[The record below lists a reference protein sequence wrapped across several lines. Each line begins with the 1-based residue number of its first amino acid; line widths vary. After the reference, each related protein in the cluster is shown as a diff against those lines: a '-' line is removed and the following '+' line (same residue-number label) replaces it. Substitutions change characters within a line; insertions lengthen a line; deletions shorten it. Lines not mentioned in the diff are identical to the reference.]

1 MFSAER
7 ILALDI
13 GASKLVLAEFAQMKG
28 GGIELVNYGSAPI
41 GLDPD
46 TATESSAYIVTGIR
60 EILRERGIH
69 PGKVCLSISGQ
80 NVIPKNV
87 KLPPVTKDKI
97 AQVIRFEAQNNVP
110 FPIEEVVWD
119 YILTPEEDGQLSV
132 LIVAV
137 KEELVAKITDCV
149 MAAGLDP
156 EVVDVSPLALYNAV
170 RYNYADLPECTM
182 ILDMGARSTDVVFV
196 EGPRIFN
203 RSIPVAGNVIT
214 RELMKE
220 FDLSFEDAEK
230 LKLAHAFVGF
240 GGTYEAGETGVAE
253 RASKVVRN
261 VMTRLHAE
269 VSRTINFYRS
279 QQGGSQPSL
288 VLLAGG
294 CSVIPHANTFL
305 KEKLKI
311 EVDYLNPFRNVA
323 VSEGISNDQ
332 IVGDVSILGQ
342 VVGAALRRTNRCPS
356 EINLMPRDL
365 VRRKTFERRLP
376 FFGVAAFGLVL
387 IMLIWWIYFHRV
399 STNYVQR
406 LETVQASVA
415 SLDTSAQA
423 IDGIARQKKEV
434 YDKAES
440 LVSLVRQRTQW
451 LEMFDTLHAHLLEGM
466 WINYI
471 GWTPRPTGGAYLE
484 IRGRAFS
491 DKVKLEAISEF
502 AASLKGQGYF
512 SDEVQVRRVRPVQ
525 GTDFLNEFTI
535 EIGMKPQP

>member
-1 MFSAER
+1 MFSSER

-13 GASKLVLAEFAQMKG
+13 GASKLVLAEFSQMKG
-28 GGIELVNYGSAPI
+28 GGIELLNYGSAPI

-46 TATESSAYIVTGIR
+46 ATTESSAYIVTGIR
-60 EILRERGIH
+60 ELMRAHAIH
-69 PGKVCLSISGQ
+69 PGKVSLSISGQ

-87 KLPPVTKDKI
+87 KLPPVAKDKI
-97 AQVIRFEAQNNVP
+97 GQVVRFEAQNNVP

-119 YILTPEEDGQLSV
+119 YLLTGEEDGQLSV

-156 EVVDVSPLALYNAV
+156 EIVDVSPLALYNAV
-170 RYNYADLPECTM
+170 RYNYGDLPDCTM

-196 EGPRIFN
+196 EGDRIFN

-230 LKLAHAFVGF
+230 LKMAHAFVGF
-240 GGTYEAGETGVAE
+240 GGTYESGETGVAE

-288 VLLAGG
+288 ALLAGG
-294 CSVIPHANTFL
+294 SSVIPHANTFL

-311 EVDYLNPFRNVA
+311 DVDYLNPFRNVA
-323 VSEGISNDQ
+323 VSEKIPTDQ
-332 IVGDVSILGQ
+332 IAEDVSILGQ
-342 VVGAALRRTNRCPS
+342 VVGTALRRVNRCPS
-356 EINLMPRDL
+356 EINLMPREL

-376 FFGVAAFGLVL
+376 FFGVTALGLVL
-387 IMLIWWIYFHRV
+387 SMLIWWVYFHRV
-399 STNYVQR
+399 GGNYVR
-406 LETVQASVA
+406 RMETVQQSVGH
-415 SLDTSAQA
+415 LDSSAQA
-423 IDGIARQKKEV
+423 IDVIGRQKQAV
-434 YDKAES
+434 YVQADS
-440 LVSLVRQRTQW
+440 LAALVRRRTQW
-451 LEMFDTLHAHLLEGM
+451 LEMFSVLHDHLSEGM

-471 GWTPRPTGGAYLE
+471 GMSPRAGGDGSYLE

-502 AASLKGQGYF
+502 AGSLKGKGYF
-512 SDEVQVRRVRPVQ
+512 SEEVQVKKVKPVQ

-535 EIGMKPQP
+535 EIGVKP

>member
-1 MFSAER
+1 MFSGER

-28 GGIELVNYGSAPI
+28 GGIELLNYGSAPI

-46 TATESSAYIVTGIR
+46 TPTEFSAYIVTGIR
-60 EILRERGIH
+60 DLLREHAIR
-69 PGKVCLSISGQ
+69 PGKVSLSISGQ

-87 KLPPVTKDKI
+87 KLPPVAKEKVG
-97 AQVIRFEAQNNVP
+97 QVVRFEAQNNVP

-119 YILTPEEDGQLSV
+119 YLLTGEEDGQLSV

-137 KEELVAKITDCV
+137 KEDQVAEITDCV

-156 EVVDVSPLALYNAV
+156 EIVDVSPLALYNAV
-170 RYNYADLPECTM
+170 RYNYGDLPDCTM

-196 EGPRIFN
+196 EGTRIFN

-230 LKLAHAFVGF
+230 LKMAHAFVGF

-294 CSVIPHANTFL
+294 SSVIPHANTFL

-323 VSEGISNDQ
+323 VSEAIATDR
-332 IVGDVSILGQ
+332 IAGDVSILGQ
-342 VVGAALRRTNRCPS
+342 VVGAALRRVNRCPS
-356 EINLMPRDL
+356 EINLMPHDL

-376 FFGVAAFGLVL
+376 FFGVAALGLVL
-387 IMLIWWIYFHRV
+387 IMLSWWVYFNRV
-399 STNYVQR
+399 GGDFERR
-406 LETVQASVA
+406 LEAVRQSVDRLDSSARDIDEIAKQKQAVY
-415 SLDTSAQA
+415 AQ
-423 IDGIARQKKEV
+423 
-434 YDKAES
+434 AES
-440 LVSLVRQRTQW
+440 LAGLVRNRTQW

-466 WINYI
+466 WISYI
-471 GWTPRPTGGAYLE
+471 GASARPAGDVFYLE

-502 AASLKGQGYF
+502 AGSLKGQGHF
-512 SDEVQVRRVRPVQ
+512 TDDIQVKKVKPVQ

-535 EIGMKPQP
+535 EIGVKP

>member
-1 MFSAER
+1 MFSGER

-13 GASKLVLAEFAQMKG
+13 GASKLVLAEFTQMKG
-28 GGIELVNYGSAPI
+28 GGIELLNYGSAPI

-46 TATESSAYIVTGIR
+46 TATESSAYIVAGIR
-60 EILRERGIH
+60 DLMREHAIH
-69 PGKVCLSISGQ
+69 PGKVSLSISGQ

-87 KLPPVTKDKI
+87 KLPPVAKDKI
-97 AQVIRFEAQNNVP
+97 GQVVRFEAQNNVP

-119 YILTPEEDGQLSV
+119 YLLTGEEDGQLSV

-156 EVVDVSPLALYNAV
+156 EIVDVSPLALYNAV
-170 RYNYADLPECTM
+170 RYNYGDLPDCTM

-196 EGPRIFN
+196 EGTRIFN

-230 LKLAHAFVGF
+230 LKIAHAFVGF

-294 CSVIPHANTFL
+294 SSIIPHTNTFL

-311 EVDYLNPFRNVA
+311 DVDYLNPFRNVA
-323 VSEGISNDQ
+323 VSEKISTDQ
-332 IVGDVSILGQ
+332 VAGDVSILGQ
-342 VVGAALRRTNRCPS
+342 VVGAALRRVNRCPS
-356 EINLMPRDL
+356 EINLMPREL

-376 FFGVAAFGLVL
+376 FLGVTAFGLVV
-387 IMLIWWIYFHRV
+387 IMLIWWIFFHRV
-399 STNYVQR
+399 GSNYVR
-406 LETVQASVA
+406 RMETVQQSV
-415 SLDTSAQA
+415 SRLDSSAQTIDA
-423 IDGIARQKKEV
+423 IGRQKHDV
-434 YDKAES
+434 YVQAES
-440 LVSLVRQRTQW
+440 LVNLVHRRTQW
-451 LEMFDTLHAHLLEGM
+451 LEMFNTLHDHLLGGM

-471 GWTPRPTGGAYLE
+471 GVSTRTGGGGTYLE

-491 DKVKLEAISEF
+491 DKVKMEAISEF
-502 AASLKGQGYF
+502 AALLKGQGHF
-512 SDEVQVRRVRPVQ
+512 SEEVQVKRVKPVQ

-535 EIGMKPQP
+535 EIGIKP

>member
-1 MFSAER
+1 MFSSER

-13 GASKLVLAEFAQMKG
+13 GASKLVLAEFSQMKG
-28 GGIELVNYGSAPI
+28 GGIELLNYGSAPI

-46 TATESSAYIVTGIR
+46 TATESSAYIVTAIR
-60 EILRERGIH
+60 DLMREHAIH
-69 PGKVCLSISGQ
+69 PGKVSLSISGQ

-87 KLPPVTKDKI
+87 KLPPVAKDKI
-97 AQVIRFEAQNNVP
+97 GQVVRFEAQNNVP

-119 YILTPEEDGQLSV
+119 YLLTGEEDGQLSV

-156 EVVDVSPLALYNAV
+156 EIVDVSPLALYNAV
-170 RYNYADLPECTM
+170 RYNYSDLPDCTM

-196 EGPRIFN
+196 EGTRIFN
-203 RSIPVAGNVIT
+203 RSIPVAGNVMT

-294 CSVIPHANTFL
+294 SSVIPHANTFL

-311 EVDYLNPFRNVA
+311 DVDYLNPFRNVA
-323 VSEGISNDQ
+323 VSEKIATDQ
-332 IVGDVSILGQ
+332 IAGDVSILGQ
-342 VVGAALRRTNRCPS
+342 VVGAALRRVNRCPS
-356 EINLMPRDL
+356 EINLMPREL

-376 FFGVAAFGLVL
+376 FFGVTAFGLVL
-387 IMLIWWIYFHRV
+387 TMMIWWIFFHRV
-399 STNYVQR
+399 GSNYVR
-406 LETVQASVA
+406 RMETVQQSVTR
-415 SLDTSAQA
+415 LDSSAQA
-423 IDGIARQKKEV
+423 IDAIARQKQEV
-434 YDKAES
+434 YIQAAS
-440 LVSLVRQRTQW
+440 LTALVHRRTQW
-451 LEMFDTLHAHLLEGM
+451 LEMFNTLHDHLLGGM

-471 GWTPRPTGGAYLE
+471 GMAIKPEGGGTYLE
-484 IRGRAFS
+484 IRGRAFA

-502 AASLKGQGYF
+502 AASLKGQGHF
-512 SDEVQVRRVRPVQ
+512 SEEVQVKKVKPVQ

-535 EIGMKPQP
+535 EIGVKP

>member
-1 MFSAER
+1 MFSSER

-13 GASKLVLAEFAQMKG
+13 GASKLVLAEFTQMKG
-28 GGIELVNYGSAPI
+28 GGIELMNYGSAPI

-46 TATESSAYIVTGIR
+46 TATESSAYIVTAIR
-60 EILRERGIH
+60 DLMREHAIH
-69 PGKVCLSISGQ
+69 PGKVSLSISGQ

-87 KLPPVTKDKI
+87 KLPPVAKDKI
-97 AQVIRFEAQNNVP
+97 GQVVRFEAQNNVP

-119 YILTPEEDGQLSV
+119 YLLTGEEDGQLSV

-156 EVVDVSPLALYNAV
+156 EIVDVSPLALYNAV
-170 RYNYADLPECTM
+170 RYNYSDLPDCTM

-196 EGPRIFN
+196 EGTRIFN

-220 FDLSFEDAEK
+220 FDLTFEDAEK

-240 GGTYEAGETGVAE
+240 GGTYEAGDTGVAE

-294 CSVIPHANTFL
+294 SSVIPHANTFL

-311 EVDYLNPFRNVA
+311 DVDYLNPFRNVA
-323 VSEGISNDQ
+323 VSEKIATDQ
-332 IVGDVSILGQ
+332 IAGDVSILGQ
-342 VVGAALRRTNRCPS
+342 VVGAALRRVNRCPS

-376 FFGVAAFGLVL
+376 FFGVTAFGLVL
-387 IMLIWWIYFHRV
+387 TMMIWWIFFHRV
-399 STNYVQR
+399 GSNYVR
-406 LETVQASVA
+406 RMDTVQQSV
-415 SLDTSAQA
+415 SRLDSSAQA
-423 IDGIARQKKEV
+423 IDAIGRQKQEV
-434 YDKAES
+434 YIQAAS
-440 LVSLVRQRTQW
+440 LTALVHRRTQW
-451 LEMFDTLHAHLLEGM
+451 LEMFNTLHDHLLGGM

-471 GWTPRPTGGAYLE
+471 GMANKPEGGGAYLE

-502 AASLKGQGYF
+502 AASLKGQGHF
-512 SDEVQVRRVRPVQ
+512 SEEVQVKKVKPVQ

-535 EIGMKPQP
+535 EIGVKP